1 MTDLA
6 REIPQG
12 GRMSANSPDASIATV
27 RSEDGTAIAFER
39 AGQGP
44 PLILVDGA
52 FCYRGVGPSS
62 ALAALLARQFT
73 VFTYDRRG
81 RGDSGDTA
89 PYRVEREIEDLQ
101 ALIEEAGGSAYAS
114 GISSGAALG
123 LEATRRGATITK
135 LAMYEPPFIVDD
147 SRPPI
152 PADIAAQ
159 LTALVAADRRGD
171 AVRLMLRHMGAPAIA
186 IAFMRLLPVW
196 KKLTQ
201 VAHTLPNDMTILA
214 PYQAGNPLPTDRWN
228 DVRIATL
235 VTVGGKSPAWF
246 HHGTRALSD
255 ILPDAAHRV
264 VEGQT
269 HNVKA
274 KALAPLLEAFFNK

>member
-1 MTDLA
+1 MTELA
-6 REIPQG
+6 RETPERVG
-12 GRMSANSPDASIATV
+12 MNANPLDASIATV
-27 RSEDGTAIAFER
+27 RSDDGTAIAFER

-52 FCYRGVGPSS
+52 FCYRGLGPSS
-62 ALAALLARQFT
+62 PLAALLARRFT

-81 RGDSGDTA
+81 RGDSADTA
-89 PYRVEREIEDLQ
+89 PYHVEREIEDLR
-101 ALIEEAGGSAYAS
+101 ALIDEAGGSAYVS
-114 GISSGAALG
+114 GISSGAALA
-123 LEATRRGATITK
+123 LEATRRGAGITK
-135 LAMYEPPFIVDD
+135 LALYEPPFIVDD

-159 LTALVAADRRGD
+159 LTALVAADHRD
-171 AVRLMLRHMGAPAIA
+171 DSVRLMLRHMGAPAIG
-186 IAFMRLLPVW
+186 IALMRLLPVW
-196 KKLTQ
+196 RKLTQ

-228 DVRIATL
+228 DVRSATL

-246 HHGTRALSD
+246 HHGTRALTD
-255 ILPDAAHRV
+255 ILPIATHRV

-269 HNVKA
+269 HHVKA